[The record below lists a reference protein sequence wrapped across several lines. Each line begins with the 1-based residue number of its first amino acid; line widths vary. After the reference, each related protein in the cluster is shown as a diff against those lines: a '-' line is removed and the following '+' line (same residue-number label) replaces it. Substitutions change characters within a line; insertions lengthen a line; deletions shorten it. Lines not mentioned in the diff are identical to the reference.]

1 MHIRNKTFSRP
12 ALREIT
18 REEFKRH
25 HDTLLPTY
33 PDQGDRN
40 QIIANSL
47 VKHYLSREWLDTYIR
62 STSPDADYLRVDIN
76 APLPERAKAMI
87 RYWEFAETLL
97 NLQDVE
103 GFEIVL
109 DELMHGKIESACA
122 EIDIA
127 RMIIFHDLRFRFI
140 KPNRGTKL
148 NYDFEIYYKDGLM
161 VCAEAAAKLESTTPN
176 ARSIL
181 KSIRES
187 RAQLPDDEPSIVL
200 IKVPEKWLRDVPLAN
215 KISNVANGYLHQSTH
230 IMSIKFYAPVTVYLP
245 TATGRWHAY
254 LEVSNPKFRDRNW
267 DMFRDETVPEH
278 GMPDWWMRF
287 YPQLRI
293 PTDAEW
299 KRRPIQPRRNSKA
312 AR

>member
-1 MHIRNKTFSRP
+1 MHIRNKTFSRR

-47 VKHYLSREWLDTYIR
+47 VKHYLNGEWLDTYIH
-62 STSPDADYLRVDIN
+62 SSSPDADYLRVDIN

-103 GFEIVL
+103 GFEVVL
-109 DELMHGKIESACA
+109 EELIHGKIESACA

-127 RMIIFHDLRFRFI
+127 RMILFHDLRLRFI

-148 NYDFEIYYKDGLM
+148 NYDFEIYYKDGFK
-161 VCAEAAAKLESTTPN
+161 VCAEAATKLESTTPN

-187 RAQLPDDEPSIVL
+187 RAQLPDDEPSVIL
-200 IKVPEKWLRDVPLAN
+200 IKVPKNWLRDVPLAN
-215 KISNVANGYLHQSTH
+215 QISNVANGYLHQS
-230 IMSIKFYAPVTVYLP
+230 I
-245 TATGRWHAY
+245 R
-254 LEVSNPKFRDRNW
+254 R
-267 DMFRDETVPEH
+267 
-278 GMPDWWMRF
+278 
-287 YPQLRI
+287 LRI
-293 PTDAEW
+293 FGQRDKLKADRS
-299 KRRPIQPRRNSKA
+299 KRT
-312 AR
+312 